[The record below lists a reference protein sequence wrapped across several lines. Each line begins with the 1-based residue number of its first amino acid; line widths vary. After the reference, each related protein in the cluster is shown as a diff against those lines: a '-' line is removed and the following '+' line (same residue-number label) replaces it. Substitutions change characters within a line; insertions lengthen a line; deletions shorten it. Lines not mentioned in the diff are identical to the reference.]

1 MKVKLIRT
9 DATHEDFIGLVKL
22 LDRELAERDG
32 DDHAFYAQF
41 NGIEAID
48 HVVLAMVGDKAVSC
62 GGMKA
67 FNSKA
72 LEIKRMYTAHDN
84 RKQGLA
90 AQVLKGLEDWA
101 SELGYECCV
110 LETGKRQPEA
120 IALYKKWG
128 YEVIPNF
135 GQYKG
140 IENSVCFK
148 KSLKE

>member
-1 MKVKLIRT
+1 MVKLLRT
-9 DATHEDFIGLVKL
+9 DANHEGFIGLVRL

-48 HVVLAMVGDKAVSC
+48 HVVLALEDDEAVSC
-62 GGMKA
+62 GGMKV
-67 FNSKA
+67 FNSMA
-72 LEIKRMYTAHDN
+72 LEIKRMYTSRDK
-84 RKQGLA
+84 RKRGLA
-90 AQVLKGLEDWA
+90 ALVLKGLEEWA
-101 SELGYECCV
+101 SELGYEFCV

-148 KSLKE
+148 KSLLK